1 MRETCLICGAPATI
15 IEGDGFSPDQ
25 LVCDT
30 HSRFQNTALPLP
42 VGYHARALGAAG
54 SWPSTSGGPDAAPP
68 PSADSATHTKP
79 T

>member
-30 HSRFQNTALPLP
+30 HSRFRNVALPLP
-42 VGYHARALGAAG
+42 VGYRARTRGFLLVAPYSTTAA
-54 SWPSTSGGPDAAPP
+54 SPFVRPP
-68 PSADSATHTKP
+68 VVYPGTAG
-79 T
+79 

>member
-1 MRETCLICGAPATI
+1 MGETCHTCGAPATI

-54 SWPSTSGGPDAAPP
+54 SWPC
-68 PSADSATHTKP
+68 SATP
-79 T
+79 ASPFVRPPVVYPGAAG